1 MGQLV
6 ELVEYL
12 VKNIAP
18 NSDKVEVSLTEFD
31 GVNVIKVLVL
41 EEDMSVVIGKNGV
54 IANSIRTVVQA
65 AAYSSKLGKV
75 RINIDSL

>member
-1 MGQLV
+1 MEQLV
-6 ELVEYL
+6 ELTEYL

-18 NSDKVEVSLTEFD
+18 NGDKVEVSLTEAD
-31 GVNVIKVLVL
+31 GVNIIKVLVL
-41 EEDMSVVIGKNGV
+41 EEDMSLVIGKGGV

>member
-18 NSDKVEVSLTEFD
+18 NSDKVEVFLTEFD

>member
-1 MGQLV
+1 MEQLV
-6 ELVEYL
+6 ELTEYL

-18 NSDKVEVSLTEFD
+18 NSDKVEVSLTEAD
-31 GVNVIKVLVL
+31 GVNIIKVLVL
-41 EEDMSVVIGKNGV
+41 EEDMSLVIGKGGV